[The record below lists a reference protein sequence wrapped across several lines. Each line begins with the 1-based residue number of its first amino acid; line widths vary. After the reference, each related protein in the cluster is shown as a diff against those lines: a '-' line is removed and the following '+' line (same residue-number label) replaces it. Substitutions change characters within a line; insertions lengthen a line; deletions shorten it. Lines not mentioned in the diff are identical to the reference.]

1 MNESRESAE
10 GQADHICKR
19 ENPDGMALDELRA
32 LRKRA
37 EVVLSELYKLLAR
50 RGHMSSPRR
59 SSVTLKLCSLEQQI
73 ARINDLI
80 QAHLSAM
87 AYVDAMAQPEECD
100 NLPAK
105 FKI

>member
-1 MNESRESAE
+1 MSESRESAE

-32 LRKRA
+32 LKKRA
-37 EVVLSELYKLLAR
+37 ELVLSELYKLLAR
-50 RGHMSSPRR
+50 LGHMSSPRR
-59 SSVTLKLCSLEQQI
+59 AAITLKRCHLEQQI

-80 QAHLSAM
+80 QAHLPAM
-87 AYVDAMAQPEECD
+87 AYVDAMGQPEECD

>member
-32 LRKRA
+32 LKKRA

-59 SSVTLKLCSLEQQI
+59 SAITLKRCHLEKKI

-80 QAHLSAM
+80 QAHFSKM
-87 AYVDAMAQPEECD
+87 AYVDTTGQPEECD
-100 NLPAK
+100 NLPTK